1 MTTELPSV
9 GVDDIHIK
17 KDKVGEIHVFANPE
31 EKVLVHQ
38 EDKFTGE
45 VRPITC
51 LSVSIIANLDRD
63 AYKPL

>member
-17 KDKVGEIHVFANPE
+17 KDKVGEIHVFANPD

-45 VRPITC
+45 VRTITC
-51 LSVSIIANLDRD
+51 LTVSITTMQLAG
-63 AYKPL
+63 

>member
-17 KDKVGEIHVFANPE
+17 KDKVGEIHVFANPD

-45 VRPITC
+45 VRTITR
-51 LSVSIIANLDRD
+51 LMVSINSSRE
-63 AYKPL
+63 